1 MRLTVQLP
9 GDTLPVGRVS
19 SYYPEGSAMSRCI
32 LRVRFVEKAVLI
44 ATGASGLA
52 LLSGAVWAQTAAYP
66 VRPVRMIVPNLAG
79 SATDTVT
86 RMVSQRLT
94 ETWGHQVVVDNRAG
108 ASGMIGHE
116 LTARATPDG
125 YTLLMSTSA
134 GLIITPMMTKAPYD
148 SARDFAP
155 VSLVVVSPQMLV
167 SHAALPATNVNELV
181 ALARAR
187 PGQLNCAS
195 PGTGTSNHLG
205 CEMLKVLAKIDFLH
219 VPYKGTSLAITDV
232 VGGQV
237 QFMFNS
243 MPAVWPLAKTGKL
256 RALGHAGTKRSPA
269 APDVP
274 TIAESIPGFQCITWY
289 AVIAPRATP
298 PAILASVNREIVKML
313 ADPSF
318 AKRLSDQGQ
327 EPQSTTP
334 AELTAYMRAESER
347 WFGVLKAAG
356 LAFVK

>member
-1 MRLTVQLP
+1 
-9 GDTLPVGRVS
+9 
-19 SYYPEGSAMSRCI
+19 
-32 LRVRFVEKAVLI
+32 
-44 ATGASGLA
+44 
-52 LLSGAVWAQTAAYP
+52 
-66 VRPVRMIVPNLAG
+66 
-79 SATDTVT
+79 
-86 RMVSQRLT
+86 
-94 ETWGHQVVVDNRAG
+94 VVDNRAG

-116 LTARATPDG
+116 LTARAAPDG

-134 GLIITPMMTKAPYD
+134 GLIITPMLTKAPYD

-167 SHAALPATNVNELV
+167 SHAALPVTNVNELV
-181 ALARAR
+181 ALARAK

-205 CEMLKVLAKIDFLH
+205 CEMLKVLGKVDFLH

-256 RALGHAGTKRSPA
+256 RALAHAGVKRSPA

-274 TIAESIPGFQCITWY
+274 TVAETIPGFQCITWY
-289 AVIAPRATP
+289 ALVAPRGTS
-298 PAILASVNREIVKML
+298 PAIISRVNRDIVNML
-313 ADPSF
+313 ADPPF
-318 AKRLSDQGQ
+318 AKRLADQGQ

-334 AELTAYMRAESER
+334 AELTAYMRAETER
-347 WFGVLKAAG
+347 WAGVIKAAG
-356 LAFVK
+356 LAVTK

>member
-1 MRLTVQLP
+1 MNTSKI
-9 GDTLPVGRVS
+9 TL
-19 SYYPEGSAMSRCI
+19 A
-32 LRVRFVEKAVLI
+32 A
-44 ATGASGLA
+44 AAASA
-52 LLSGAVWAQTAAYP
+52 LLSSAVTAQTYP
-66 VRPVRMIVPNLAG
+66 VRPVRMIVPNMAG
-79 SATDTVT
+79 SATDTVA
-86 RMVSQRLT
+86 RMVAQRFT
-94 ETWGHQVVVDNRAG
+94 DAWGYQIVVDNRAG

-116 LTARATPDG
+116 LTARAAPDG

-134 GLIITPMMTKAPYD
+134 GLVITPMMTRAPYD

-167 SHAALPATNVNELV
+167 SHPGIAAANVNELV
-181 ALARAR
+181 ALARAK

-205 CEMLKVLAKIDFLH
+205 CEMLKVLAKVDFLH

-256 RALGHAGTKRSPA
+256 RALGHGGTKRSPA
-269 APDVP
+269 TPEVP

-289 AVIAPRATP
+289 ALMAPSGTP
-298 PAILASVNREIVKML
+298 PAIVGRINGEMVRML
-313 ADPSF
+313 GDPTF
-318 AKRLSDQGQ
+318 ARRLTDQGQ
-327 EPQSTTP
+327 EPQATTP
-334 AELTAYMRAESER
+334 AELSAYMRAESER
-347 WFGVLKAAG
+347 WSRVIKAAG
-356 LAFVK
+356 LALVK